1 MMIEVMLV
9 ADDDAGDSTTVTTTV
24 QVDLTAPG
32 WPTRLV
38 DTVTC
43 RAEEG
48 ARRLRDHLA
57 AERAIPGQASS
68 ATAFVPLAAVVPTA
82 GIGR

>member
-1 MMIEVMLV
+1 MIIEVMLV
-9 ADDDAGDSTTVTTTV
+9 ADADTADSTTVATTV
-24 QVDLTAPG
+24 QVDLSAPG

-48 ARRLRDHLA
+48 ARRLRDQLA
-57 AERAIPGQASS
+57 AERAIPGQTSP

-82 GIGR
+82 DPGR

>member
-1 MMIEVMLV
+1 MKIEVMLV
-9 ADDDAGDSTTVTTTV
+9 AGDAAGDSTTVATTI
-24 QVDLTAPG
+24 QIDLTAPG

-48 ARRLRDHLA
+48 ARRLRDQLA
-57 AERAIPGQASS
+57 SERAIPGQAS
-68 ATAFVPLAAVVPTA
+68 AAAAFVPLAAVVPTA
-82 GIGR
+82 DSGR

>member
-1 MMIEVMLV
+1 MLIEVMLV
-9 ADDDAGDSTTVTTTV
+9 ADDDAGDSTTVTTSV
-24 QVDLTAPG
+24 QIDLTAPG

-48 ARRLRDHLA
+48 ARRLRDQLA
-57 AERAIPGQASS
+57 AERAIPWQTSP

-82 GIGR
+82 DPGR

>member
-1 MMIEVMLV
+1 MIIEVMLV
-9 ADDDAGDSTTVTTTV
+9 ADDDTTVSTTV
-24 QVDLTAPG
+24 QVDLSSPG

-48 ARRLRDHLA
+48 ARRLRDQLA
-57 AERAIPGQASS
+57 AERAIPGETHAASG
-68 ATAFVPLAAVVPTA
+68 FVPLAALVPTA
-82 GIGR
+82 SAER

>member
-1 MMIEVMLV
+1 MIIEVMLT
-9 ADDDAGDSTTVTTTV
+9 ADDAAGEPTTVSTTV

-38 DTVTC
+38 DFVTC

-48 ARRLRDHLA
+48 ARRLRDQLA
-57 AERAIPGQASS
+57 AERAIPGD
-68 ATAFVPLAAVVPTA
+68 TAHTAAGFVPLAAVVPVA
-82 GIGR
+82 AER